1 MGSSRR
7 AGARLLNFL
16 SDVQSRGR
24 PGGSARAGPA
34 GPGRTADQ
42 GSLSRPRRL
51 RLSRGRHGRRRNW
64 PEALPPKR
72 VRAVAAAQIEHT
84 NKAPETA
91 PPSRSGPRLLPTWR
105 NSGSRWLGPA
115 SRAGWKIGRPKIV
128 HADAVER
135 EMASSFSVMSA
146 GIFANSGV
154 LGSSRTDRLSPGATV
169 RAAPAQRTYA
179 FGNSITRLTHSTAS

>member
-72 VRAVAAAQIEHT
+72 VRAVAAAQIEHI
-84 NKAPETA
+84 NKAL
-91 PPSRSGPRLLPTWR
+91 RLR
-105 NSGSRWLGPA
+105 R
-115 SRAGWKIGRPKIV
+115 
-128 HADAVER
+128 
-135 EMASSFSVMSA
+135 
-146 GIFANSGV
+146 
-154 LGSSRTDRLSPGATV
+154 
-169 RAAPAQRTYA
+169 RAAPGRDYCRPSGTRDLAGWGQRAERGGKSGGPKSFTPTLSSARWPAPSPSCRRGYSRTA
-179 FGNSITRLTHSTAS
+179 ACLAPVELIGFHLARQFAPRQRRGLTPLAIRLRG